1 MHAQKREQA
10 CEYTDTH
17 RQTHAQSLEHNFCS
31 KKKKKEMNSA
41 SLLIKQKQSA
51 KWKWGWG
58 KFRKTKDKHR
68 KTGPQGTSKLNC

>member
-1 MHAQKREQA
+1 M
-10 CEYTDTH
+10 
-17 RQTHAQSLEHNFCS
+17 F
-31 KKKKKEMNSA
+31 KKKKEVNSA

-58 KFRKTKDKHR
+58 KFRKTKEDKHR